1 MKEKNVA
8 GILALFLGG
17 FGVHRFYLNQ
27 TGLGVF
33 YLLFCWFPVM
43 WIVGLIDAI
52 SFFSMDDEAFD
63 RKYNYDPSTNRDTD
77 FKRRDKNYRERRN
90 RRPQE
95 RQRSRNYNERRSNY
109 RKPTPP
115 PAPKTPVRKNN
126 PYKVS
131 GVKKYKDFDYDGAIE
146 DFEQALKIAPKDI
159 ATHFN
164 IACAYSLNEDA
175 DKAFFHLDKAVTLGF
190 TDFKRIR
197 EHDALAYLRIQ
208 PPFEDFEKKGFRLE
222 NPLSYTETPET
233 ENKKSEEIT
242 PDLLS
247 QEPNLLDQLQ
257 RLGELRDKGLLTE
270 AEFTSQKKKL
280 LR

>member
-1 MKEKNVA
+1 VD
-8 GILALFLGG
+8 LASI
-17 FGVHRFYLNQ
+17 RFYLNQ
-27 TGLGVF
+27 TGLGIF
-33 YLLFCWFPVM
+33 YLLFFWFPVM

-52 SFFSMDDEAFD
+52 TFFSMDNEAFD
-63 RKYNYDPSTNRDTD
+63 RKYNNDSYKDTD
-77 FKRRDKNYRERRN
+77 FDRRERGYRRDERRN

-95 RQRSRNYNERRSNY
+95 RQRARRYEERRSNY

-115 PAPKTPVRKNN
+115 PAPKPPVRKHN
-126 PYKVS
+126 PYKIS

-175 DKAFFHLDKAVTLGF
+175 DKAFFHLDKAVALGF

-208 PPFEDFEKKGFRLE
+208 PPFEDFEKNNFRLE
-222 NPLSYTETPET
+222 SPFNTTETSQKEVNDSD
-233 ENKKSEEIT
+233 EAA

-270 AEFTSQKKKL
+270 SEFTMQKKKL
-280 LR
+280 LG